1 MASPNQ
7 PNNPQQPPVP
17 TMTSASMVPPLE
29 EVPLRPF
36 GAPADELA
44 EDIVARPLGAP
55 DFANDVKPFLVN
67 PNLHPRWIFTDR
79 RRFSQAIA
87 QGWRVAKKADL
98 KPGYAKLSPFEAEGG
113 TKYINGDLILMLID
127 RKIYLGALRY
137 KHQVAAAFADAAVQ
151 RRISAGRA
159 VSDLGGDVA
168 AANQSRI
175 RQGADP
181 VMTVFTP
188 GAADLPG
195 VMSNPANAAKE
206 LGRIGNA
213 GRDTGTL
220 ASLAQQVDPNKT

>member
-1 MASPNQ
+1 MASQQ
-7 PNNPQQPPVP
+7 PSSQPTQPQPPVP
-17 TMTSASMVPPLE
+17 TMTSASMIPPLE
-29 EVPLRPF
+29 PVEPRSPYARP
-36 GAPADELA
+36 DELA
-44 EDIVARPLGAP
+44 EDITARPLGAP
-55 DFANDVKPFLVN
+55 DFANDVKPFLAN
-67 PNLHPRWIFTDR
+67 QNLHPRWIFTDR

-137 KHQVAAAFADAAVQ
+137 KHDVAAAFADAAVQ
-151 RRISAGRA
+151 KRISAGRA
-159 VSDLGGDVA
+159 INDLGASVA
-168 AANQSRI
+168 AANQHRA

-195 VMSNPANAAKE
+195 VMADPNNASKE
-206 LGRIGNA
+206 LNRIGHA
-213 GRDTGTL
+213 ARDMGTL
-220 ASLAQQVDPNKT
+220 ADLAQQVDKP